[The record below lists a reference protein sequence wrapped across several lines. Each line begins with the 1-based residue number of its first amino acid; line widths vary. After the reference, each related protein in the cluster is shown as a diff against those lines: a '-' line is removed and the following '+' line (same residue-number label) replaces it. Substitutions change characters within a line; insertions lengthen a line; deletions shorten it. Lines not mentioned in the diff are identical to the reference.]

1 MIPSLRGM
9 DCFATLAMTGT
20 CRSDA
25 GVVIARNEV
34 TRCALSLRGAQ
45 RRGNLQSIL
54 NMNILSINNL
64 AKIGREKPLF
74 TGVTFGI
81 QDGEKAALI
90 GRNGTGKST
99 LLATIAGVLQPDEGT
114 VVINKEAGVSYL
126 PQTPA
131 FLPDDT
137 IREHIF
143 KNNSPKLAVIRE
155 YEEICE
161 EMQKSSA
168 VVSTDSATEIS
179 SGLQHRYDDIMHK
192 MDVSDL
198 WNYEAQ
204 ISSILSTLGITDMT
218 RRMGTLSGGMCKKV
232 ALAQV
237 LVEDT
242 KLLLLDEPT
251 NHLDITTIYWLQ
263 NYLHDTK
270 RSVLMVTHDRWFLD
284 AVCTN
289 IYELARNRLKLYEG
303 NYSQYLEKKETEA
316 EIEANT
322 ERRIESVLRFER
334 EWLLRGPCARGTKI
348 KARIQ
353 RDEQLINREKFKS
366 DKGFTFE
373 VKGKRLGGKVLELH
387 NISKNYPKGYV
398 SEQGGGES
406 LPLASA
412 ADTSSATPSPRG
424 VAPKTPEYV
433 PVINNFSYVFTKG
446 QKIGIFG
453 DNGSGKS
460 TFLNIITG
468 HLSPDSGSVV
478 VGVNTKFGYY
488 TQNPEFADTN
498 LTVLEYIKETAE
510 HMTLNDGKK
519 EVSASRFLEEFGFE
533 GKIQHSPVS
542 TLSGGERKRLY
553 LVRLLLENPNFLVL
567 DEPTNDFDIFTMNI
581 LEQFLENYEGCLLLV
596 SHDRYFMDKTV
607 DSLFIMEDNG
617 DISGFVGKCSEY
629 IEYRD
634 ELKKSQQGDFK
645 GEKSPLGEGVADKT
659 GASGSE
665 RGLGSEG
672 ENSPTLNSPTM
683 ANNQTPQKKKLSFKE
698 QKEFEKLNE
707 EIPAL
712 EAEQKTLEEKMASS
726 DFEEVR
732 KAGERYK
739 EIEAL
744 LEEKYP
750 RWEELAERA

>member
-1 MIPSLRGM
+1 
-9 DCFATLAMTGT
+9 
-20 CRSDA
+20 
-25 GVVIARNEV
+25 
-34 TRCALSLRGAQ
+34 
-45 RRGNLQSIL
+45 
-54 NMNILSINNL
+54 MNILSINNL

-81 QDGEKAALI
+81 QEGEKAALI

-126 PQTPA
+126 PQTPS
-131 FLPDDT
+131 FNENDT

-143 KNNSPKLAVIRE
+143 KNHSPKLAVIRE
-155 YEEICE
+155 CEEICE
-161 EMQKSSA
+161 EMA
-168 VVSTDSATEIS
+168 DAAGTPT
-179 SGLQHRYDDIMHK
+179 SGLQHRYENIMHK
-192 MDVSDL
+192 MDTGDL

-251 NHLDITTIYWLQ
+251 NHLDITTIFWLQ

-289 IYELARNRLKLYEG
+289 IYELARNKLKLYVG

-353 RDEQLINREKFKS
+353 RDEQLINREKFQA

-398 SEQGGGES
+398 GTEACHAELDNRHTELVS
-406 LPLASA
+406 ASP
-412 ADTSSATPSPRG
+412 DNRFRNKFSMTE
-424 VAPKTPEYV
+424 EYV
-433 PVINNFSYVFTKG
+433 PVITNFSYIFTKG

-468 HLSPDSGSVV
+468 QLAPDSGTVV
-478 VGVNTKFGYY
+478 TGENTKFGYY
-488 TQNPEFADTN
+488 TQNPVFKDTN
-498 LTVLEYIKETAE
+498 LTVLEYIKESAE
-510 HMTLNDGKK
+510 HMTLNNGKK
-519 EVSASRFLEEFGFE
+519 EVSATKFLEEFGFE

-542 TLSGGERKRLY
+542 SLSGGERKRLY

-581 LEQFLENYEGCLLLV
+581 LEQFLEHYEGCLLLV

-607 DSLFIMEDNG
+607 DSLFIMEEDG
-617 DISGFVGKCSEY
+617 TISGFVGKCSEY
-629 IEYRD
+629 IEYRE
-634 ELKKSQQGDFK
+634 ELRKENKEGGGSLPLAPAGK
-645 GEKSPLGEGVADKT
+645 PSSATPSNGGNPRNAPAEATSSENIPSSPAP
-659 GASGSE
+659 S
-665 RGLGSEG
+665 
-672 ENSPTLNSPTM
+672 
-683 ANNQTPQKKKLSFKE
+683 QKKKLSFKE
-698 QKEFEKLNE
+698 QKEFEQLNE

-712 EAEQKTLEEKMASS
+712 EAEQKALEEKMASS
-726 DFEEVR
+726 DFDEVR
-732 KAGERYK
+732 AAGDRYK

-744 LEEKYP
+744 LAEKYP

>member
-1 MIPSLRGM
+1 
-9 DCFATLAMTGT
+9 
-20 CRSDA
+20 
-25 GVVIARNEV
+25 
-34 TRCALSLRGAQ
+34 
-45 RRGNLQSIL
+45 
-54 NMNILSINNL
+54 MNILSINNL
-64 AKIGREKPLF
+64 SKIGREKPLF

-81 QDGEKAALI
+81 QEGEKAALI

-114 VVINKEAGVSYL
+114 VVINREAGVSYL
-126 PQTPA
+126 PQTPS
-131 FLPDDT
+131 FNENDT

-143 KNNSPKLAVIRE
+143 KNDSPKLAVIRE

-161 EMQKSSA
+161 EMANAGGTSSDTGTA
-168 VVSTDSATEIS
+168 GTTIS
-179 SGLQHRYDDIMHK
+179 SGLQHRYEDIMHK
-192 MDVSDL
+192 MDTGDL

-334 EWLLRGPCARGTKI
+334 QWLLRGPCARGTKI

-353 RDEQLINREKFKS
+353 RDEQLINREKFQA

-398 SEQGGGES
+398 GTDDCHAELVS
-406 LPLASA
+406 ASP
-412 ADTSSATPSPRG
+412 DNRSRNKFGMTEG
-424 VAPKTPEYV
+424 YV
-433 PVINNFSYVFTKG
+433 PVIKNFSYVFTKG

-460 TFLNIITG
+460 TFLNIITCQ
-468 HLSPDSGSVV
+468 LAPDSGSVV
-478 VGVNTKFGYY
+478 VGENTKFGYY
-488 TQNPEFADTN
+488 TQNPVFADTN

-510 HMTLNDGKK
+510 HMTLNKGKK
-519 EVSASRFLEEFGFE
+519 EVSATKFLEEFGFE

-581 LEQFLENYEGCLLLV
+581 LEQFLEQYEGCLLLV

-607 DSLFIMEDNG
+607 DSLFIMEENG

-629 IEYRD
+629 IEYRE
-634 ELKKSQQGDFK
+634 ELKKNTVVECPRSGCIETTETTKNTASNNKSQ
-645 GEKSPLGEGVADKT
+645 S
-659 GASGSE
+659 SE
-665 RGLGSEG
+665 VVSIQPSA
-672 ENSPTLNSPTM
+672 NSTT
-683 ANNQTPQKKKLSFKE
+683 AAKKKLSFKE
-698 QKEFEKLNE
+698 QKEFEQLNE

-712 EAEQKTLEEKMASS
+712 EAEQKALEEKMASS
-726 DFEEVR
+726 NFDEVR
-732 KAGERYK
+732 AAGDRYK
-739 EIEAL
+739 EIDAL
-744 LEEKYP
+744 LAEKYP

>member
-1 MIPSLRGM
+1 
-9 DCFATLAMTGT
+9 
-20 CRSDA
+20 
-25 GVVIARNEV
+25 
-34 TRCALSLRGAQ
+34 
-45 RRGNLQSIL
+45 
-54 NMNILSINNL
+54 MNILSISNL
-64 AKIGREKPLF
+64 SKIGREKPLF

-81 QDGEKAALI
+81 QEGEKAALI

-99 LLATIAGVLQPDEGT
+99 LLNTIAGVLQPDEGT

-126 PQTPA
+126 PQNPA
-131 FLPDDT
+131 FNKEDT

-143 KNNSPKLAVIRE
+143 KSKSPKLEIIRE
-155 YEEICE
+155 YEEVCE
-161 EMQKSSA
+161 QMNSA
-168 VVSTDSATEIS
+168 
-179 SGLQHRYDDIMHK
+179 RYEQIFLK
-192 MDVSDL
+192 MDQQNL

-204 ISSILSTLGITDMT
+204 ISSILGTLGLKDLS
-218 RRMGTLSGGMCKKV
+218 RKMGELSGGMVKKV

-251 NHLDITTIYWLQ
+251 NHLDITTIFWLQ

-270 RSVLMVTHDRWFLD
+270 RSVLMVTHDRYFLD

-334 EWLLRGPCARGTKI
+334 DWLLRGPCARGTKI

-353 RDEQLINREKFKS
+353 RDEQLINREKFQA

-387 NISKNYPKGYV
+387 NISK
-398 SEQGGGES
+398 SF
-406 LPLASA
+406 
-412 ADTSSATPSPRG
+412 DH
-424 VAPKTPEYV
+424 
-433 PVINNFSYVFTKG
+433 PVIKNFSYVFTKG

-460 TFLNIITG
+460 TFLNIITSN
-468 HLSPDSGSVV
+468 LSPDTGTID

-488 TQNPEFADTN
+488 NQNPAFPNTN
-498 LTVLEYIKETAE
+498 QTVLEYIKETAE

-542 TLSGGERKRLY
+542 TLSGGERKRLF
-553 LVRLLLENPNFLVL
+553 LVRLLLENPNFLIL

-581 LEQFLENYEGCLLLV
+581 LEQFLMQYEGCLLLV

-607 DSLFIMEDNG
+607 DSLFIMEDDG
-617 DISGFVGKCSEY
+617 SISGFVGKCSEY
-629 IEYRD
+629 IELR
-634 ELKKSQQGDFK
+634 EEMKK
-645 GEKSPLGEGVADKT
+645 
-659 GASGSE
+659 
-665 RGLGSEG
+665 EG
-672 ENSPTLNSPTM
+672 EASPALQPNSSSAAPSPKGG
-683 ANNQTPQKKKLSFKE
+683 TPLKTPEISSQKKKLSFKE
-698 QKEFEKLNE
+698 QKEFEQLNQ

-712 EAEQKTLEEKMASS
+712 EAEQKSLEEKMASTNY
-726 DFEEVR
+726 EESR
-732 KAGERYK
+732 AAGERYK
-739 EIEAL
+739 EIEKI
-744 LEEKYP
+744 LEEKYA